1 MSGTA
6 YVDSSCIVAMVL
18 EEPGARATATRLA
31 KFTAVV
37 SHALLD
43 AEVRSACARERRAV
57 PREELDNIEFV
68 KIERAL
74 SDEIDRVLAAG
85 YLRGADCLHL
95 ATALYLSPIPAQLT
109 FLTLDT
115 SQRAVAKK
123 LGFTV

>member
-1 MSGTA
+1 M
-6 YVDSSCIVAMVL
+6 
-18 EEPGARATATRLA
+18 
-31 KFTAVV
+31 
-37 SHALLD
+37 
-43 AEVRSACARERRAV
+43 